1 MKSRI
6 SEYCFFPKDKIS
18 ISDLALED
26 YVSTECMIP
35 NKGGICLCSCLPSEG
50 KVKAFK
56 KGDVLL
62 SNIRIYFKKVWLA
75 DRDGG
80 CSNDV
85 LVFRAK
91 DNCDPDFLY
100 SILSSDDFLSYAS
113 ATSKG
118 TKMPRGDKDALMK
131 YEACFFNLQEQ
142 RKIGSFVTVINRL
155 IKSNNRINDNLS
167 KQAMA
172 IYQKMFTGCSLPVK
186 PLDELF
192 NISIGKTPP
201 RKEFEWFS
209 DNEGIKWVSIANL
222 GSCGTYISETTERL
236 TDEAVKRFN
245 VPVVEANTVL
255 LSFKLTMG
263 RVAIT
268 DTTMCTNEAIAS
280 FNDEKLPLTFYLY
293 CFLKDFKFQTL
304 GSTSSIA
311 TAVNSKIIKKIP
323 LPVPLHIELEKFN
336 SLVAPLFEQIRNL
349 ERENKRLSE
358 TRDILMSKLLT
369 GEV

>member
-142 RKIGSFVTVINRL
+142 REIGSFVTVINRL

-167 KQAMA
+167 TNQLRSPDNS
-172 IYQKMFTGCSLPVK
+172 FGSNVSR
-186 PLDELF
+186 
-192 NISIGKTPP
+192 NSINRWFSKNVDWIFLNSGKT
-201 RKEFEWFS
+201 
-209 DNEGIKWVSIANL
+209 
-222 GSCGTYISETTERL
+222 
-236 TDEAVKRFN
+236 
-245 VPVVEANTVL
+245 
-255 LSFKLTMG
+255 
-263 RVAIT
+263 
-268 DTTMCTNEAIAS
+268 
-280 FNDEKLPLTFYLY
+280 
-293 CFLKDFKFQTL
+293 
-304 GSTSSIA
+304 
-311 TAVNSKIIKKIP
+311 
-323 LPVPLHIELEKFN
+323 N
-336 SLVAPLFEQIRNL
+336 SLNSFAFFFDGITTFISASPPSQ
-349 ERENKRLSE
+349 
-358 TRDILMSKLLT
+358 TA
-369 GEV
+369 